1 MCPHCRTNAPLVYR
15 GIKAY
20 CAACGRP
27 RGVLSGASLTHAGKP
42 AHVAGAVVQA
52 FGWLLFVLG
61 LGFAAVVGLLFAL
74 LSATAGLV
82 IGGFFAVL
90 SLAVFLLS
98 RYGKKRLESESAEA
112 KTMRRE
118 QALHALAATHG
129 GRLQAYE
136 AAAALDMTV
145 KDADD
150 LLTQMAKMRPE
161 EVDVE
166 IGEQGEVFYEFVRP
180 LGANGFVYAASWGTG
195 AGREGGGFGRA
206 ASRRAERVRVA
217 PPPSEALE
225 RGPSSARA
233 AEDALRDKQILDAEF
248 EAIEE
253 PAPVRK
259 ART

>member
-1 MCPHCRTNAPLVYR
+1 MCPYCRTNAPLVYR

-42 AHVAGAVVQA
+42 AHVAGAVVHA

-61 LGFAAVVGLLFAL
+61 LGFAAIIGLLFAL

-82 IGGFFAVL
+82 IGGFFALL
-90 SLAVFLLS
+90 SLTVFLLA
-98 RYGKKRLESESAEA
+98 RYGKKRLENESEEA
-112 KTMRRE
+112 KTLRRQ
-118 QALHALAATHG
+118 QALYALAATHG

-150 LLTQMAKMRPE
+150 LLTRMAKMRPE

-166 IGEQGEVFYEFVRP
+166 IGEQGEVFYEFARP
-180 LGANGFVYAASWGTG
+180 LGANGFVYAASWG
-195 AGREGGGFGRA
+195 ARPGFRA
-206 ASRRAERVRVA
+206 AAPRRVEPDRVRVA
-217 PPPSEALE
+217 PQAQPASAEAE
-225 RGPSSARA
+225 
-233 AEDALRDKQILDAEF
+233 ALRDKQILDAEF

-253 PAPVRK
+253 PAPARK